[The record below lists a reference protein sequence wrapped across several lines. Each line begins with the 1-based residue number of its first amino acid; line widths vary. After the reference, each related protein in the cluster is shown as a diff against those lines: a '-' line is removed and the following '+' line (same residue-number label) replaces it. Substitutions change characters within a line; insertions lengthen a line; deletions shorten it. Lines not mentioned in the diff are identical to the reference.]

1 MITENHLHRF
11 VKGNYSFLKASQT
24 YIWNCFLTSIMNN
37 PKPKDSVSKT
47 NIHGLSQTDLVNK
60 LQEMSEKNLELT
72 QQIQITKES
81 SEEWHFKYLMSMI
94 DKGQIEIRLRETH
107 IQMLKEWNKV
117 VGIWMPTDL
126 ELKIMSDKKFEKL
139 MNQMRSEFNSKLSLL
154 AAKII
159 ESNAAKNDENVKG

>member
-1 MITENHLHRF
+1 
-11 VKGNYSFLKASQT
+11 
-24 YIWNCFLTSIMNN
+24 MNN